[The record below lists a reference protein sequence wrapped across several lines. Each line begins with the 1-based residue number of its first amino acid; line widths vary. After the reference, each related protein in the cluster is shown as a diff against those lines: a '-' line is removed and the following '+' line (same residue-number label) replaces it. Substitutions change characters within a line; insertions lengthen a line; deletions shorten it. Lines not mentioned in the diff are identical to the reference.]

1 MNELVLDTGVGG
13 LICRQCEDL
22 FKNRI
27 AYVRGVIRRRPSFGS
42 IAEAGNGEIRFPG
55 HGEKRQRAAL

>member
-1 MNELVLDTGVGG
+1 MNEFVLDTGVGG

-27 AYVRGVIRRRPSFGS
+27 AYVRGVISV
-42 IAEAGNGEIRFPG
+42 E
-55 HGEKRQRAAL
+55 